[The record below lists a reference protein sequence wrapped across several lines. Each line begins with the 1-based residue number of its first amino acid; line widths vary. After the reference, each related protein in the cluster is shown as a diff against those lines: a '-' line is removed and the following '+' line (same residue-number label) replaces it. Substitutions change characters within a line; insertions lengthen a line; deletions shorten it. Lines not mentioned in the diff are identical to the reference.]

1 MILKNGLFYKCDK
14 PHVRYLAKI
23 QAHDFRSTFGK
34 NVQNICK
41 EAEVDSLSMVDTGS
55 LRFSAIPEDDN
66 WKVLL
71 IKECLEMKA
80 GRLESNLTLKEIS
93 HIIDTVSV

>member
-1 MILKNGLFYKCDK
+1 MEKSSAEWTISVCVILKNGLFYKCDK

-41 EAEVDSLSMVDTGS
+41 EAEVDSLSIVDTGS
-55 LRFSAIPEDDN
+55 LRFSAIPEDEN

-71 IKECLEMKA
+71 IKECLEILHWRKF
-80 GRLESNLTLKEIS
+80 LK
-93 HIIDTVSV
+93 